1 MTSSPAGFAGRHPL
15 AWLFHRNTIFGPHH
29 LAAPTPE
36 GAEAHFKEYLDAPP
50 ISLPEPEIPECS
62 LKCALAERISCRR
75 FIPSPVALAD
85 VATLLASSY
94 GVRGRIRWGDG
105 ELLERPVPSGG
116 GLYPLELYLL
126 AARVEGLA
134 PDIYHYAPLGHLLER
149 CGGETPSPPA
159 LARLFLGQPYVG
171 DAAAV
176 LVLTAVVE
184 RSLWKYRDRGY
195 RYMLFEA
202 GHVAQNV
209 NLVAA
214 ALGIGALDLGG
225 FLDVEL
231 GELLGLDPEM
241 EIPLYGIA
249 VGSQA
254 AAERSEL
261 RQPGTRA

>member
-1 MTSSPAGFAGRHPL
+1 MSSLAGFAGRHPL
-15 AWLFHRNTIFGPHH
+15 AWLFHRNTALVQLHAVE
-29 LAAPTPE
+29 LDRSPE
-36 GAEAHFKEYLDAPP
+36 ASFKEYLGAPAIP
-50 ISLPEPEIPECS
+50 LPEPALPPIPLAE
-62 LKCALAERISCRR
+62 ALALRLSCRR
-75 FIPSPVALAD
+75 FAPLPLPLAKL
-85 VATLLASSY
+85 ATLLHTAY
-94 GVRGRIRWGDG
+94 GVHGRSLLF
-105 ELLERPVPSGG
+105 EQEFLERPVPSGG
-116 GLYPLELYLL
+116 GLYPLESYLL
-126 AARVEGLA
+126 ATRVDGLA
-134 PDIYHYAPLGHLLER
+134 SGIYHYAPLGHLLEQ
-149 CGGETPSPPA
+149 CGDATPAAPQ

-171 DAAAV
+171 DAAGV

-195 RYMLFEA
+195 RYLLFEA

-261 RQPGTRA
+261 RQPGTGA